1 MLRARPRAMENYGA
15 AVRTDSRVSRV
26 ALGAVAVALA
36 LALALL
42 ARSRPKRDERVAE
55 EGAEGAT
62 TPMPRRRN
70 APT

>member
-26 ALGAVAVALA
+26 ALGAVAVAL
-36 LALALL
+36 L